1 MLQKYFFNY
10 VLRNLSVL
18 KITVLIV
25 EPKNSTATTQTMQ
38 QLNQNLTLNMK
49 LVTGVEKCS
58 RAPPSQDW
66 FWLYSR
72 LAKQTKNKHTKKK
85 QLIIKNKQAKKNR

>member
-49 LVTGVEKCS
+49 LVTCVKNAREPRQVKIGFGFT
-58 RAPPSQDW
+58 PDW
-66 FWLYSR
+66 LS
-72 LAKQTKNKHTKKK
+72 KQKTNI
-85 QLIIKNKQAKKNR
+85 QKKNN